1 MEKKLVSVVV
11 PFYNAQKFLDR
22 CINSILMQTYENIEL
37 ILVNN
42 CSTDDS
48 EKIAMTYK
56 EDERVKYFICNKK
69 GVSFARN
76 EGINKASG
84 KWLLFVDA
92 DDYLDSTIIENLVNK
107 AVENSM
113 DAGCVEIGFADVD
126 VKCNLIK
133 DNINLGNN
141 KIFSKEEMLEELFY
155 STLDFYRG
163 YLWNKL
169 FDLNLI
175 KDNKIKFDSNIA
187 YNEDRLFIL
196 EYINALEESKK
207 VYFVP
212 KIGYYYVHHEESA
225 MGDRK
230 NRPVEK
236 VITEII
242 AYERMEE
249 IIIKTGK
256 YKNALCKLVNQG
268 MDSCFGLLMTL
279 SFENAKKEKKYLIN
293 YMDSH
298 KNCGFKR
305 NIKKIICK
313 SNFLTKIVSRRF
325 RNS

>member
-22 CINSILMQTYENIEL
+22 CINSILTQTYENIEL

-42 CSTDDS
+42 CSTDNS
-48 EKIAMTYK
+48 EKIAMNYK
-56 EDERVKYFICNKK
+56 QDVRVKYFICNKK

-76 EGINKASG
+76 EGINKSTG
-84 KWLLFVDA
+84 EWLVFVDA
-92 DDYLDSTIIENLVNK
+92 DDYLDSTIIENMVNK
-107 AVENSM
+107 AGQNSKNT
-113 DAGCVEIGFADVD
+113 GCVEIGFADVD
-126 VKCNLIK
+126 VKGNLVK
-133 DNINLGNN
+133 ENINSG
-141 KIFSKEEMLEELFY
+141 KDKFFSKEEMLEELFF

-169 FDLNLI
+169 FDLKLI
-175 KDNKIKFDSNIA
+175 KSNKIQFDTAIA

-196 EYINALEESKK
+196 EYINALPESKK
-207 VYFVP
+207 VYFIP

-225 MGDRK
+225 MGDVK
-230 NRPVEK
+230 NKPVER

-249 IIIKTGK
+249 ILIKTGK

-279 SFENAKKEKKYLIN
+279 SFDNAEKEKKYLIK

-305 NIKKIICK
+305 KIKIIICK